1 MTRFAVIFL
10 SPGRAE
16 AFKRSIKEGILAS
29 LKGEFDDKK
38 PSLLKHEHDPHP
50 AEAAILQLEP
60 AYALRPPL
68 QSGLSQR
75 FSIAWLTMCWLK
87 NAYSQS

>member
-1 MTRFAVIFL
+1 MKSVTVVTSSFTTCFAVIFL

-29 LKGEFDDKK
+29 LNGEFDDTKLAET
-38 PSLLKHEHDPHP
+38 PSCSSMNMTPDNPDP

-60 AYALRPPL
+60 DYGWIEPV
-68 QSGLSQR
+68 
-75 FSIAWLTMCWLK
+75 
-87 NAYSQS
+87 